1 MEFSNQFLLVWSVI
15 ALVAFF
21 ALFFKTAPYGRHE
34 NEGWGK
40 TISSRLG
47 WIIMETP
54 SVYIMLIIAY
64 IFYESLNFILIV
76 FLAIWLLHYLNR
88 SLIWPL
94 RAKIKNKKMAL
105 IVAVL
110 AFTFNTVNASIQALW
125 IFKFTTYDNNW
136 LYSFPFIAGLIIF
149 FIGMYINIKSDN
161 ILFGLRREQDQGYHI
176 PEGFLFNKVSNPNY
190 FGEMIE
196 WLGWAIMT
204 WNLAGLIFFIWTVAN
219 LLPRAVANHNWY
231 LDKFDNYPEERKI
244 LIPDFY

>member
-1 MEFSNQFLLVWSVI
+1 
-15 ALVAFF
+15 
-21 ALFFKTAPYGRHE
+21 
-34 NEGWGK
+34 
-40 TISSRLG
+40 
-47 WIIMETP
+47 
-54 SVYIMLIIAY
+54 MLIIAY

>member
-1 MEFSNQFLLVWSVI
+1 MEFSNQFLLVWSAI

-47 WIIMETP
+47 WIVMETP

-110 AFTFNTVNASIQALW
+110 AFTFNAVNASIQALW

-176 PEGFLFNKVSNPNY
+176 PEGFLFNKISNPNY

>member
-231 LDKFDNYPEERKI
+231 LDKFNNYPEERKI